1 MVRIHPGPLRNKMSD
16 QTLNKYIKQNLAAG
30 FAENEIREELLRA
43 GWQGSDITDSFRT
56 IKNQSAP
63 FQSKPANPNGFL
75 QKHRRALIFILII
88 LIVSPLLVYLSFLA
102 YQRFGPAVKQTEN
115 KSSSLNAAADGAKTR
130 DQNRLSDIQ
139 KLQTRLEN
147 YFNIQGAYPSSFAEL
162 GEPAPLDPKSKK
174 PYVYSAFGDPAL
186 YYSLSFALETE
197 MGPLKPGLQVATS
210 ESPLAVDNIQK
221 QEEIVSGAVSQ
232 TVSEGL
238 KITNLS
244 AAPFTPQEQ
253 VTLAVDYPSGS
264 DEIENV
270 FLIIGKIKLVDRA
283 KPFGFG
289 FSAPKN
295 PGIYT
300 VQVFA
305 FDKSGNV
312 FYQETPLTVAP

>member
-1 MVRIHPGPLRNKMSD
+1 
-16 QTLNKYIKQNLAAG
+16 
-30 FAENEIREELLRA
+30 
-43 GWQGSDITDSFRT
+43 
-56 IKNQSAP
+56 
-63 FQSKPANPNGFL
+63 
-75 QKHRRALIFILII
+75 
-88 LIVSPLLVYLSFLA
+88 
-102 YQRFGPAVKQTEN
+102 
-115 KSSSLNAAADGAKTR
+115 
-130 DQNRLSDIQ
+130 
-139 KLQTRLEN
+139 
-147 YFNIQGAYPSSFAEL
+147 
-162 GEPAPLDPKSKK
+162 PLDPKSKK

-221 QEEIVSGAVSQ
+221 QEEIVSGAISQ
-232 TVSEGL
+232 TVSQGL
-238 KITNLS
+238 KITDLS
-244 AAPFTPQEQ
+244 VAPFTPQEQ

-270 FLIIGKIKLVDRA
+270 FLIMGKIKLVDRT

-312 FYQETPLTVAP
+312 FYQETALTVAVPQ